1 MKGINGEEIL
11 TCLILVAIGYFIAM
25 MFSRCLGNGFSVGG
39 QGWDGPYCDELRD
52 PESQV
57 AQVQKVPSNTFDC
70 GYFYKKDSPNFIAC
84 PNGECTEDDCCTAQF
99 DPLKLKSAGHTV
111 DKFLFKDPTSLVQD
125 QWRTR
130 NLSQK
135 GGH

>member
-39 QGWDGPYCDELRD
+39 QGWEGPYCDELRD

-70 GYFYKKDSPNFIAC
+70 GNLYKKDGPNFIAC
-84 PNGECTEDDCCTAQF
+84 PNGECTEDDCCTTEYQY
-99 DPLKLKSAGHTV
+99 DLSTIIP
-111 DKFLFKDPTSLVQD
+111 DPTSLVQD